1 MSRSP
6 GVHPAVLP
14 WGAGR
19 PTVGGMSQPPAVT
32 GHDGRDDTHLIS
44 DVARLTAVSQ
54 EIAALRESLEAA
66 VEGSGPWDDVHPQH
80 VHSAKNLAQ
89 YLSLR
94 RHDVRELQIALSE
107 LGLSSLGRLESQVEA
122 TVAAVD
128 RAVRRQLHGPDAS
141 SSSTALDFD
150 ISELA
155 LHHNADQL
163 LGRAHDG
170 RRTRILVTMPSEGAD
185 DPDLVARLV
194 RSGIEAV
201 RINCAHDTP
210 EQWRRMIDNV
220 RAAEREQATD
230 VKVEM
235 DLAGPK
241 LRTGPILSAPPVLK
255 VKPARDALGNVT
267 KPAGLWLVDEQASA
281 RPLGPAVPVNDATW
295 LARRDV
301 GEQLHCVD
309 SRGAHRSLRV
319 VDVVPGA
326 VHCELTRTCYFFP
339 GMRITGDDDE
349 AAAVGALPAREQKL
363 QLFADDLLEVTRDL
377 SPVDPTGPKLS
388 IGCTLPQVFS
398 DVAVG
403 DRVFFDDGRIGGH
416 AESTEADVIRV
427 RITDIPPS
435 GAKLGAAK
443 GINLP
448 DTELQLT
455 ALTDDDLA
463 DLPFVVQNADA
474 VSLSFV
480 RTASD
485 VTRLQEQLR
494 ALGGDALGIILKI
507 ETVSGF
513 NHLPEILFE
522 LMKWRSVGV
531 MIARGDLA
539 VEAGYERLA
548 EAQEEIMWLC
558 EAAHIPVIW
567 ATQVLDTLA
576 RTGHPSRAEV
586 TDAAMSGRAE
596 CVMLNKGPYVAD
608 AVALLSGILK
618 RMAEHQFKKRSLMRR
633 LRAWDHPAAK
643 PHSPGPQ

>member
-1 MSRSP
+1 
-6 GVHPAVLP
+6 
-14 WGAGR
+14 
-19 PTVGGMSQPPAVT
+19 MSQPPALA
-32 GHDGRDDTHLIS
+32 GHEDPHATQTVS
-44 DVARLTAVSQ
+44 DVARLTAIS
-54 EIAALRESLEAA
+54 EKIRALRESLEGA
-66 VEGSGPWDDVHPQH
+66 VEGPGPWDDVHPQH
-80 VHSAKNLAQ
+80 VRSAKNLAQ

-94 RHDVRELQIALSE
+94 QHDVRDLQIALSE

-141 SSSTALDFD
+141 SSATALDYD
-150 ISELA
+150 VSELA

-185 DPDLVARLV
+185 DPDLVSRLV

-201 RINCAHDTP
+201 RINCAHDSP
-210 EQWRRMIDNV
+210 ERWRRMIDNV
-220 RAAEREQATD
+220 RAAERQQATD
-230 VKVEM
+230 VKIEM

-241 LRTGPILSAPPVLK
+241 LRTGPIQSAPPVLK

-267 KPAGLWLVDEQASA
+267 EPARVWLIDERTAAAPGGQTIPIDDS
-281 RPLGPAVPVNDATW
+281 GW
-295 LARRDV
+295 LDRRDI
-301 GEQLHCVD
+301 GEELRCVD
-309 SRGAHRSLRV
+309 SRGARRVLRV
-319 VDVVPGA
+319 VDAVPGA
-326 VHCELTRTCYFFP
+326 VQCELTRTCYFVP
-339 GMRITGDDDE
+339 GMQITGDDD
-349 AAAVGALPAREQKL
+349 AVTTVGALPAREQKL

-377 SPVDPTGPKLS
+377 SPVDPTGETLR
-388 IGCTLPQVFS
+388 IGCTLPQVFTDIS
-398 DVAVG
+398 VG
-403 DRVFFDDGRIGGH
+403 DRVFFDDGKIGGH
-416 AESTEADVIRV
+416 VESTDTAAIRV

-448 DTELQLT
+448 DTELDLP

-463 DLPFVVQNADA
+463 DLPFVVQHADA

-480 RTASD
+480 RTADD

-494 ALGGDALGIILKI
+494 MLGGDALGIILKI

-522 LMKWRSVGV
+522 LMKWRSIGV

-558 EAAHIPVIW
+558 EAAHVPVIW

-576 RTGHPSRAEV
+576 RTGRPSRAEV

-633 LRAWDHPAAK
+633 LRAWDHPAPP
-643 PHSPGPQ
+643 PHDPGRGAELAH